1 MAPRNVF
8 FLEQSNRDSNNSRHN
23 GRRKTNCIPV
33 VPAFHY
39 KHIYRQNELVN
50 EKPLLVAS
58 LEAVFVLRTKLRAA
72 MDIVY
77 CILFILHTRY
87 LVIFS
92 AALARH

>member
-1 MAPRNVF
+1 MYSS
-8 FLEQSNRDSNNSRHN
+8 SNRAIEILTTVDTTV
-23 GRRKTNCIPV
+23 GGKQTVYPLFLLFTTNT
-33 VPAFHY
+33 Y
-39 KHIYRQNELVN
+39 YIYRQNELVN